1 MGRLIFILGGARSGK
16 SSFAQK
22 LARQAGEDAS
32 GVLFIATGS
41 AGDEEMRD
49 RIERHQL
56 DRPSH
61 WVTLEASREIGK
73 AILEHGPG
81 YRAII
86 VDCLTF
92 LISNYL
98 IDAGDESVYDEL
110 ATIVEQEMETLI
122 QAVNS
127 AEAQVIVVSNE
138 VGLGL
143 VPMNPMGRAFRDL
156 AGTAHQQV
164 ARAADEVYFMVAG
177 LPQRIK
183 HGQGSPQ
190 GQ

>member
-1 MGRLIFILGGARSGK
+1 MGRLTFILGGARSGK
-16 SSFAQK
+16 SSFAQN
-22 LARQAGEDAS
+22 LARQAGGDA
-32 GVLFIATGS
+32 GRVLFIATGS
-41 AGDEEMRD
+41 AGDAEMRD

-61 WVTLEASREIGK
+61 WTTLEAPGQIGK
-73 AILEHGPG
+73 AILENGSG
-81 YRAII
+81 FSAII

-98 IDAGDESVYDEL
+98 IDAGEQVEYDEL
-110 ATIVEQEMETLI
+110 AATVAGEMEGLI
-122 QAVNS
+122 QAAGS

-143 VPMNPMGRAFRDL
+143 VPLNPLGRAFRDL

-164 ARAADEVYFMVAG
+164 ASAADEVYFMIAG
-177 LPQRIK
+177 LPQRVK
-183 HGQGSPQ
+183 GKQGSP
-190 GQ
+190 